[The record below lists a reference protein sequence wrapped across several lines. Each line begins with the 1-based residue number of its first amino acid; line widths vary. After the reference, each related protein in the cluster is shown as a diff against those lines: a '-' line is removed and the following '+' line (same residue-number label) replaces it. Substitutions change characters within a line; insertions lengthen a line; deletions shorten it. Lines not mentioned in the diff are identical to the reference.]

1 MKYSLFKVKPFEQ
14 LMKEAT
20 SDSSGLKR
28 ALSATNLVFLGIGA
42 IIGAGIFVLT
52 GEVSAT
58 YAGPAII
65 LSFVV
70 AAMACAAA
78 GLCYAELTSMIPI
91 SGSAYTYAYAT
102 LGELFGWMIGWLLI
116 VEYLFAASTVS
127 VGWSGYVVSLLGD
140 IGSNGIHIPAALT
153 NAPFLFDDVKNQFT
167 TEAFYNANKVLV
179 EPGIINLP
187 AMFIVF
193 LLTILLV
200 TGIKES
206 ARFNNIIVFIKV
218 SVILIF
224 LVAGVWFISTANW
237 HPFIPE
243 NTGKFGS
250 FGISGILRGAAVIFF
265 AYIGFD
271 AVSTA
276 AQESKNPQRDLPIGI
291 LGSLAICTVLYI
303 LVALVLTGIVSYT
316 KLGVPDPIAVGVD
329 SMGGNFAKYVLAPLI
344 KVGAVAGLSSVIL
357 VMLLGQ
363 PRIFMTMSKDGLLPP
378 VFSKI
383 HPKFKTPYMS
393 TIIVGA
399 VAMVLAGLFPIGVLS
414 KLVSLGT
421 LLAFSSVC
429 LAILILRKKQ
439 PNTPRPFKTPFSP
452 WVPLFGI
459 ASCMGVTLFL
469 NVYAWITMLVW
480 LAIGLAVYFTYG
492 MKHSTLN
499 NATKGQNEI

>member
-1 MKYSLFKVKPFEQ
+1 MQKMKYSLFKVKPFDQ
-14 LMKEAT
+14 LMREANNDT
-20 SDSSGLKR
+20 SGLKR

-52 GEVSAT
+52 GEVSAN

-65 LSFVV
+65 LSFIV

-102 LGELFGWMIGWLLI
+102 LGELFAWMIGWLLI

-140 IGSNGIHIPAALT
+140 IGKNGIHIPAALT
-153 NAPFLFDDVKNQFT
+153 TAPIIYD
-167 TEAFYNANKVLV
+167 EATNGFILSKG
-179 EPGIINLP
+179 GIINLP

-193 LLTILLV
+193 ILTIILV
-200 TGIKES
+200 VGVKES
-206 ARFNNIIVFIKV
+206 ARFNNIIVIIKV
-218 SVILIF
+218 TVILIF
-224 LVAGVWFISTANW
+224 LIAGVWFISSANW

-291 LGSLAICTVLYI
+291 LGSLAICTILYI

-329 SMGGNFAKYVLAPLI
+329 SMNSNFARTVLAPLI
-344 KVGAVAGLSSVIL
+344 KIGAVAGLSSVVL

-378 VFSKI
+378 VFAKI
-383 HPKFKTPYMS
+383 HTKFKTPYMS
-393 TIIVGA
+393 TIIVGL

-429 LAILILRKKQ
+429 LAILILRKRQ

-452 WVPLFGI
+452 WIPLFGI
-459 ASCMGVTLFL
+459 CSCMGVTLFL
-469 NVYAWITMLVW
+469 NVYAWVTMLVW
-480 LAIGLAVYFTYG
+480 LAIGLVVYFTYG
-492 MKHSTLN
+492 MKHSTL
-499 NATKGQNEI
+499 TKTNQE

>member
-14 LMKEAT
+14 LMAESK

-52 GEVSAT
+52 GEVSAN

-102 LGELFGWMIGWLLI
+102 LGELFAWMIGWLLI

-140 IGSNGIHIPAALT
+140 IGKNGIHLPTALT
-153 NAPFLFDDVKNQFT
+153 TAPIIYD
-167 TEAFYNANKVLV
+167 EATNGFIMS
-179 EPGIINLP
+179 EGGIINLP
-187 AMFIVF
+187 AIFIIF
-193 LLTILLV
+193 LLTIILV
-200 TGIKES
+200 VGVKES
-206 ARFNNIIVFIKV
+206 AKFNNIIVFIKV
-218 SVILIF
+218 TVILVF
-224 LVAGVWFISTANW
+224 LVAGIWFISAANW
-237 HPFIPE
+237 HPFIPA
-243 NTGKFGS
+243 NTGKFGQ

-329 SMGGNFAKYVLAPLI
+329 SMDSNFARNVLAPLI
-344 KVGAVAGLSSVIL
+344 KVGAVAGLSSVVL

-378 VFSKI
+378 VFAKI

-393 TIIVGA
+393 TIIVGV

-429 LAILILRKKQ
+429 LAILILRKRQ
-439 PNTPRPFKTPFSP
+439 PDTPRPFKTPFSP
-452 WVPLFGI
+452 WIPLFGI

-469 NVYAWITMLVW
+469 NIYAWITMLVW
-480 LAIGLAVYFTYG
+480 LAIGLVVYFTYG
-492 MKHSTLN
+492 MKHSTLTKTN
-499 NATKGQNEI
+499 NA

>member
-1 MKYSLFKVKPFEQ
+1 MKYSLFKVKPFDQ
-14 LMKEAT
+14 LMEEAHGA
-20 SDSSGLKR
+20 SSNGLKR

-52 GEVSAT
+52 GEVSAH
-58 YAGPAII
+58 YAGPAIV

-70 AAMACAAA
+70 AALACACA

-102 LGELFGWMIGWLLI
+102 LGELFAWMIGWLLI
-116 VEYLFAASTVS
+116 VEYLFAAATVS
-127 VGWSGYVVSLLGD
+127 VGWSGYVVSLLAD
-140 IGSNGIHIPAALT
+140 IGHAGIHIPAA
-153 NAPFLFDDVKNQFT
+153 FT
-167 TEAFYNANKVLV
+167 TAPIIYDETANAFVKS
-179 EPGIINLP
+179 PGGFINLP
-187 AMFIVF
+187 AMFIIFV
-193 LLTILLV
+193 LTIILV
-200 TGIKES
+200 VGVKES

-224 LVAGVWFISTANW
+224 LVSGVWFISTANW
-237 HPFIPE
+237 QPFIPE
-243 NTGKFGS
+243 NTGEFGS

-291 LGSLAICTVLYI
+291 LGSLAICTILYI

-329 SMGGNFAKYVLAPLI
+329 SMNSSFARNVLAPLI
-344 KVGAVAGLSSVIL
+344 KVGAVAGLSSVVL

-363 PRIFMTMSKDGLLPP
+363 PRIFMTMGKDGLLPP
-378 VFSKI
+378 VFTRI
-383 HPKFKTPYMS
+383 HPKYKTPYMS
-393 TIIVGA
+393 TLIVGA
-399 VAMVLAGLFPIGVLS
+399 VAMLLAGLFPIGVLS

-421 LLAFSSVC
+421 LLAFASVC
-429 LAILILRKKQ
+429 LAILILRKRQ
-439 PNTPRPFKTPFSP
+439 PDTPRPFKTPFTP

-459 ASCMGVTLFL
+459 FACLGVTLFL
-469 NVYAWITMLVW
+469 NVYAWITMGVW
-480 LAIGLAVYFTYG
+480 LTIGIIVYFTYG
-492 MKHSTLN
+492 IRHSALSKKE
-499 NATKGQNEI
+499 A

>member
-1 MKYSLFKVKPFEQ
+1 MKYSLFKVKPFDQ
-14 LMKEAT
+14 LMKEANNDT
-20 SDSSGLKR
+20 SGLKR
-28 ALSATNLVFLGIGA
+28 ALSATNLIFLGIGA

-52 GEVSAT
+52 GEVSAN

-140 IGSNGIHIPAALT
+140 IGANGIHIPTALT
-153 NAPFLFDDVKNQFT
+153 TAPIIYD
-167 TEAFYNANKVLV
+167 EATNGFIRSAG
-179 EPGIINLP
+179 GIINLP

-193 LLTILLV
+193 ILTILLV

-206 ARFNNIIVFIKV
+206 AKFNNIIVFIKV

-224 LVAGVWFISTANW
+224 LVAGVWFINKANW

-291 LGSLAICTVLYI
+291 LGSLVICTILYI
-303 LVALVLTGIVSYT
+303 LVALVLTGMVSYT

-329 SMGGNFAKYVLAPLI
+329 AMGGKFAHYVLAPLI
-344 KVGAVAGLSSVIL
+344 KVGAVAGLSSVVL

-378 VFSKI
+378 LFAKI

-393 TIIVGA
+393 TIIVGL
-399 VAMVLAGLFPIGVLS
+399 VAMILAGLFPIGVLS

-452 WVPLFGI
+452 WIPLFGI

-469 NVYAWITMLVW
+469 NIYAWITMLVW
-480 LAIGLAVYFTYG
+480 LVIGLIVYFTYG
-492 MKHSTLN
+492 MKHSALN
-499 NATKGQNEI
+499 NQTNNSI

>member
-14 LMKEAT
+14 LMREAN
-20 SDSSGLKR
+20 SDTHGLKR

-52 GEVSAT
+52 GEVSAN

-102 LGELFGWMIGWLLI
+102 LGELFAWMIGWLLI

-140 IGSNGIHIPAALT
+140 IGKNGIHLPTALT
-153 NAPFLFDDVKNQFT
+153 TAPIIYD
-167 TEAFYNANKVLV
+167 EASNGFIRSAG
-179 EPGIINLP
+179 GIINLP
-187 AMFIVF
+187 AIFIVF
-193 LLTILLV
+193 LLTIILV
-200 TGIKES
+200 LGVKES

-218 SVILIF
+218 TVIIIF
-224 LVAGVWFISTANW
+224 LVAGVWFISSANW

-316 KLGVPDPIAVGVD
+316 KLGVPDPIAIGVD
-329 SMGGNFAKYVLAPLI
+329 SMDSNFARTVLAPLI
-344 KVGAVAGLSSVIL
+344 KIGAVAGLSSVVL

-378 VFSKI
+378 IFAKI

-393 TIIVGA
+393 TMIVGV

-439 PNTPRPFKTPFSP
+439 PDTPRPFKTPFSP

-469 NVYAWITMLVW
+469 NIYAWVTMLVW
-480 LAIGLAVYFTYG
+480 LAIGLIVYFTYG
-492 MKHSTLN
+492 MKHSSLTKAN
-499 NATKGQNEI
+499 NV

>member
-1 MKYSLFKVKPFEQ
+1 MKYSLFKVKPFDQ
-14 LMKEAT
+14 LMREAK
-20 SDSSGLKR
+20 SDSHGLKR

-52 GEVSAT
+52 GEVSAN

-70 AAMACAAA
+70 AAMACACA

-102 LGELFGWMIGWLLI
+102 LGELFAWMIGWLLI

-127 VGWSGYVVSLLGD
+127 VGWSGYVVSLLAD
-140 IGSNGIHIPAALT
+140 IGKHGIHIPAALT
-153 NAPFLFDDVKNQFT
+153 TAPIIYDSATNGFMMSKG
-167 TEAFYNANKVLV
+167 
-179 EPGIINLP
+179 GIINLP

-193 LLTILLV
+193 LLTIILV
-200 TGIKES
+200 LGVKES
-206 ARFNNIIVFIKV
+206 ARFNNVIVFIKV
-218 SVILIF
+218 TVILIF
-224 LVAGVWFISTANW
+224 LIAGVWYISTANW
-237 HPFIPE
+237 HPFIPK

-329 SMGGNFAKYVLAPLI
+329 SIKSGFARTVLSPLI
-344 KVGAVAGLSSVIL
+344 KVGAVAGLSSVVL

-363 PRIFMTMSKDGLLPP
+363 PRIFFTMSKDGLLPP
-378 VFSKI
+378 VFSRV
-383 HPKFKTPYMS
+383 HSRFKTPYMS
-393 TIIVGA
+393 TIIVGL

-429 LAILILRKKQ
+429 LAILILRKRQ
-439 PNTPRPFKTPFSP
+439 PDTPRPFKTPFTP
-452 WVPLFGI
+452 WVPIFGI
-459 ASCMGVTLFL
+459 VSCMGVTLFL
-469 NVYAWITMLVW
+469 NIYAWITMIVW
-480 LAIGLAVYFTYG
+480 LSIGIIVYFTYG
-492 MKHSTLN
+492 MKHSTLTKN
-499 NATKGQNEI
+499 NNIKG

>member
-1 MKYSLFKVKPFEQ
+1 MKYSLFKVKPFSQ
-14 LMKEAT
+14 LMQEAK
-20 SDSSGLKR
+20 SDGGGLKR

-52 GEVSAT
+52 GEVSAH

-70 AAMACAAA
+70 AALACACA

-102 LGELFGWMIGWLLI
+102 LGELFAWMIGWLLI

-127 VGWSGYVVSLLGD
+127 VGWSGYVVSLLRD
-140 IGSNGIHIPAALT
+140 IGTNGIHLPAALT
-153 NAPFLFDDVKNQFT
+153 TAPIIYDEATNGFVKS
-167 TEAFYNANKVLV
+167 AG
-179 EPGIINLP
+179 GIINLP
-187 AMFIVF
+187 AIFIVF
-193 LLTILLV
+193 VLTIILV
-200 TGIKES
+200 VGVRES
-206 ARFNNIIVFIKV
+206 AKFNNVIVFIKV
-218 SVILIF
+218 TVILIF
-224 LVAGVWFISTANW
+224 LLAGVWFISSANW
-237 HPFIPE
+237 KPFIPE

-250 FGISGILRGAAVIFF
+250 FGVSGILRGAAVIFF

-291 LGSLAICTVLYI
+291 LGSLAICTILYI

-329 SMGGNFAKYVLAPLI
+329 AMDSGFARKVVSPLI
-344 KVGAVAGLSSVIL
+344 KVGAVAGLSSVVL

-378 VFSKI
+378 VFAKI

-393 TIIVGA
+393 TIIVGV

-421 LLAFSSVC
+421 LLAFASVC

-439 PNTPRPFKTPFSP
+439 PDTPRPFKTPFTP
-452 WVPLFGI
+452 WIPLFGI
-459 ASCMGVTLFL
+459 VSCIGVTLFL
-469 NVYAWITMLVW
+469 NIYAWITMGVW
-480 LAIGLAVYFTYG
+480 LLIGLIVYFTYG
-492 MKHSTLN
+492 MKHSAL
-499 NATKGQNEI
+499 TKASS

>member
-14 LMKEAT
+14 LMREAN

-28 ALSATNLVFLGIGA
+28 ALSATNLIFLGIGA

-52 GEVSAT
+52 GEVSAN

-65 LSFVV
+65 LSFIV

-140 IGSNGIHIPAALT
+140 IGTNGIHIPAALT
-153 NAPFLFDDVKNQFT
+153 TAPIIYDDATNGFIRS
-167 TEAFYNANKVLV
+167 AG
-179 EPGIINLP
+179 GIINLP

-193 LLTILLV
+193 ILTVLLV

-206 ARFNNIIVFIKV
+206 AKFNNIIVFIKV

-224 LVAGVWFISTANW
+224 LVAGVWFIKTANW
-237 HPFIPE
+237 HPFIPA

-291 LGSLAICTVLYI
+291 LGSLAICTILYI
-303 LVALVLTGIVSYT
+303 LVALVLTGMVSYT

-329 SMGGNFAKYVLAPLI
+329 AMGGKFAQYVLAPLI
-344 KVGAVAGLSSVIL
+344 KVGAVAGLSSVVL

-378 VFSKI
+378 VFAKI

-393 TIIVGA
+393 TIIVGL

-429 LAILILRKKQ
+429 LAILILRKRQ
-439 PNTPRPFKTPFSP
+439 PNTPRPFKTPFTP

-459 ASCMGVTLFL
+459 AACMGVTLFL
-469 NVYAWITMLVW
+469 NIYAWITMLVW
-480 LAIGLAVYFTYG
+480 LAVGLIVYFTYG

-499 NATKGQNEI
+499 NATNGTN